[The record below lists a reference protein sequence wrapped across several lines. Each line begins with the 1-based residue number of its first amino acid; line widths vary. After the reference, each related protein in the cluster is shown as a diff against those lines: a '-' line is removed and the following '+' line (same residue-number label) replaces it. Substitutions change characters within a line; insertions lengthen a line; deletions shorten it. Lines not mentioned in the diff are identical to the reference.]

1 MIPDRDFEAVFSG
14 KHDNSILGVANKD
27 YIAASIANSV
37 KDRMIK
43 RNVINAED
51 VVTIYKSQTFPT
63 TGFGYVYNLAP
74 ELKNK
79 IKEAFFSFQWDKPDW
94 SKKEM
99 VPTTLKEEFSK
110 SKEGQFIPITYKTHW
125 DVIRT
130 IDKANGV
137 SYACK

>member
-1 MIPDRDFEAVFSG
+1 MYIYLYCSHGPHGSHGRHLLDFNPD
-14 KHDNSILGVANKD
+14 LKD
-27 YIAASIANSV
+27 
-37 KDRMIK
+37 
-43 RNVINAED
+43 
-51 VVTIYKSQTFPT
+51 
-63 TGFGYVYNLAP
+63 
-74 ELKNK
+74 K

-110 SKEGQFIPITYKTHW
+110 SKEGQLIPITYKTHW
-125 DVIRT
+125 AVIRT

>member
-1 MIPDRDFEAVFSG
+1 MQLLRDTIQ
-14 KHDNSILGVANKD
+14 DD
-27 YIAASIANSV
+27 IAMKEKESASL
-37 KDRMIK
+37 K
-43 RNVINAED
+43 RQVE
-51 VVTIYKSQTFPT
+51 
-63 TGFGYVYNLAP
+63 
-74 ELKNK
+74 ELRNEFK

>member
-43 RNVINAED
+43 RNVIKAED

-79 IKEAFFSFQWDKPDW
+79 SKEAFFSFQWDKPDW